1 LKTLVKSTLLIA
13 FVGSL
18 KAQSAF
24 VYINEKVNGIDIPI
38 ERVECEITINDS
50 IVKKKTSQNDG
61 SIGRFSL
68 EKGKHRIK
76 ASSEEFQD
84 SPVIEFIVNESKTTT
99 LSIVLIRLTP
109 TQLEEKKKK
118 LKKD

>member
-1 LKTLVKSTLLIA
+1 MKRLFTSIVLIVSVS
-13 FVGSL
+13 FV

-24 VYINEKVNGIDIPI
+24 VYINEKVNGIDIPL

-50 IVKKKTSQNDG
+50 IVRKKTSQNDG

-68 EKGKHRIK
+68 EKGKHHLK
-76 ASSEEFQD
+76 ATSEEFQD

-99 LSIVLIRLTP
+99 VNVVLIRLSP